1 MRSLLA
7 SPLGFL
13 VGLSLGALGGG
24 GSILAVPALVYGVG
38 ETAQAATATS
48 LLVVGF
54 AALVGVVPHWR
65 KGHVRLCAGL
75 VFGAAG
81 VGGSFIGTALNHGVD
96 EDVLLLAFSIFMV
109 FAGAAMLRRSRRAA
123 TTPGAT
129 GAMAL
134 GVTDVPIGSVPGSP
148 VDRCGLMVP
157 CGPEDSGGVAVL
169 TRTDPPRTRL
179 DTGTLAKVV
188 LAGTVVGLLTGF
200 FGVGGGFVIVPALVL
215 TLGFAMPE
223 AVGTSLVVIAINA
236 AVALAMRAGSSTI
249 DWSAALP
256 FLITAAAG
264 TVIGGRIGERIDP
277 GKLTG
282 AFVVLLSLVAVYTGT
297 TAAVALLG

>member
-38 ETAQAATATS
+38 ESAQAATATS

-65 KGHVRLCAGL
+65 KGHVRLCAGIL
-75 VFGAAG
+75 FGVAG
-81 VGGSFIGTALNHGVD
+81 IGGSFVGTAVNHGVD

-109 FAGAAMLRRSRRAA
+109 VAGVAMLRRSRRTAGVA
-123 TTPGAT
+123 PAVDGLE
-129 GAMAL
+129 L
-134 GVTDVPIGSVPGSP
+134 GITDVPMRTVGPTGL
-148 VDRCGLMVP
+148 VDRCGLVVP
-157 CGPEDSGGVAVL
+157 CGPDDGSVM
-169 TRTDPPRTRL
+169 TRTDALRTRL
-179 DTGTLAKVV
+179 DTATVAKVV
-188 LAGTVVGLLTGF
+188 AAGSIVGLLTGF

-236 AVALAMRAGSSTI
+236 AVALAMRAGSSHI

-256 FLITAAAG
+256 FLVTAAAG
-264 TVIGGRIGERIDP
+264 TVIGGRIGERVDP
-277 GKLTG
+277 RRLTG
-282 AFVVLLSLVAVYTGT
+282 AFVALLAVVALYTGV
-297 TAAVALLG
+297 TAAVAIAA

>member
-81 VGGSFIGTALNHGVD
+81 VGGSFLGTALNHGVD
-96 EDVLLLAFSIFMV
+96 QDVLLLAFSIFMMV
-109 FAGAAMLRRSRRAA
+109 AGVAMLRRSRRPVAVS
-123 TTPGAT
+123 TDG
-129 GAMAL
+129 GAMQL
-134 GVTDVPIGSVPGSP
+134 GITDVPIGVVPGGP

-157 CGPEDSGGVAVL
+157 CAPEDGGGVAVQ

-179 DTGTLAKVV
+179 DTATLAKVIG
-188 LAGTVVGLLTGF
+188 AGTVVGLLTGF

-236 AVALAMRAGSSTI
+236 AVALVMRAGSSTI

-264 TVIGGRIGERIDP
+264 TVIGGRLGERIDP
-277 GKLTG
+277 RKLTG
-282 AFVVLLSLVAVYTGT
+282 AFVVLLTLVAVYTGV
-297 TAAVALLG
+297 TAAVALTA

>member
-38 ETAQAATATS
+38 ESAQAATATS

-54 AALVGVVPHWR
+54 AALVGVIPHWR
-65 KGHVRLCAGL
+65 KGHVRMGAGL
-75 VFGAAG
+75 LFGLAG
-81 VGGSFIGTALNHGVD
+81 VGGSFVGTALNGGVD
-96 EDVLLLAFSIFMV
+96 EDVLLLAFSLFMV
-109 FAGAAMLRRSRRAA
+109 VAGVAMLRRSRRAN
-123 TTPGAT
+123 
-129 GAMAL
+129 AMPDCPMAQ
-134 GVTDVPIGSVPGSP
+134 VRITDVPIDRIDVAPGSDP
-148 VDRCGLMVP
+148 TPAGE
-157 CGPEDSGGVAVL
+157 GATVAVL
-169 TRTDPPRTRL
+169 TRIEPDRRIDART
-179 DTGTLAKVV
+179 AVKVV
-188 LAGTVVGLLTGF
+188 LAGSIVGLLTGF

-236 AVALAMRAGSSTI
+236 AVALAMRAGSNEI

-256 FLITAAAG
+256 FLVTAAAG
-264 TVIGGRIGERIDP
+264 TVIGGRIGERVDAR
-277 GKLTG
+277 KLTG
-282 AFVVLLSLVAVYTGT
+282 AFVALLSVVALYTGV
-297 TAAVALLG
+297 TAAVAIAA